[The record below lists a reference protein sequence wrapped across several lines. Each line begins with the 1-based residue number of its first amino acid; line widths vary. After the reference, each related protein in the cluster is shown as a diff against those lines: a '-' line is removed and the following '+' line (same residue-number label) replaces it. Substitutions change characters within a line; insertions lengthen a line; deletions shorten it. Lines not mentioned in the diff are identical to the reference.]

1 MNTVPQ
7 GVNIMANSFLTIL
20 DKDKIKDFRIR
31 KPLIIKKGET
41 LKATL
46 KKMKKDRRGSVLI
59 ESKGKL
65 VGIFTE
71 RDLLTRVLPDQ
82 VSLSKKIDDFMSTKI
97 ATLSP
102 DDSMAKAI
110 SIMNENG
117 VRHVPIVNKKKL
129 TIEGIISVRDV
140 LDYLADHFPAE
151 VYNLPPDLNQIS
163 RQPEGA

>member
-7 GVNIMANSFLTIL
+7 GVNIMANSFLSIL

-41 LKATL
+41 LKVTL

-82 VSLSKKIDDFMSTKI
+82 VSLSKKIDDFMSTKMAI
-97 ATLSP
+97 LSP